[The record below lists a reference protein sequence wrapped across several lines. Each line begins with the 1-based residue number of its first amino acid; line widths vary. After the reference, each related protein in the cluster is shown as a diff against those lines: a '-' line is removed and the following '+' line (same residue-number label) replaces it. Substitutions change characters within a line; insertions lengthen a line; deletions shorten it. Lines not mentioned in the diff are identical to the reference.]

1 VCEVKTIAQQSPTI
15 HRRRALAGVAWIN
28 AIAAIGG
35 AVGLATGTLEL
46 GKNLN
51 DRLPFASPVL
61 GGIALAA
68 VVAMPF
74 TVVALLAWRGDDR
87 TDTAAMIAGA
97 LLIGWIIVQ
106 LALLRAPSV
115 LQAIYAAVGVAFFL
129 YGRHQSDND
138 DTKEH

>member
-1 VCEVKTIAQQSPTI
+1 M
-15 HRRRALAGVAWIN
+15 
-28 AIAAIGG
+28 
-35 AVGLATGTLEL
+35 
-46 GKNLN
+46 
-51 DRLPFASPVL
+51 L

-87 TDTAAMIAGA
+87 TDAAAMIAGA

-115 LQAIYAAVGVAFFL
+115 LQAIYVAVGVAFFL